1 MLITPVF
8 ISSGKQKNPRYTT
21 ARPTTVAH
29 FAGAYN
35 IFYLIFMAEKNE
47 EFFLPRYVNRKKS

>member
-8 ISSGKQKNPRYTT
+8 IFSVSRRIHDTLPQGPQQSLALPGRIMF
-21 ARPTTVAH
+21 P
-29 FAGAYN
+29 
-35 IFYLIFMAEKNE
+35 LIITAEKNE